1 MELLFV
7 FILPLA
13 FSASGVDANKNLSA
27 VPSITAVLGRDVT
40 IPCTYQLS
48 PGYSEV
54 SLKWTMRKDGDTKTL
69 LYRDRLSYSIPL
81 SMYRSRVS
89 IPSTDQVG
97 NVSLTLKEMYFQ
109 DRADY
114 MCEVTWRNG
123 SENTVQDT
131 ALIKV
136 SVVQVPVSKPFMPNV
151 QSPLYIQAGQSISL
165 TCTAAG
171 SLPITYMWYKKKS
184 DGTKTRLSRQA
195 ALTVSDAG
203 TYYCEAENYASGKK
217 VEKSDP
223 IELIVQE
230 WIEATSEDY
239 TYQSTTEVKNIPTS
253 TSYIETSSTEP
264 VKNIPTSTSY
274 IETSSTE
281 PGGNAVSPASRQ
293 KGNRTL
299 LWLYIL
305 IAALCI
311 VVLFAVI
318 IANVIMKKRKKK
330 RNANDLNVTF
340 SSHLAGANNN
350 MEDKKYAAR
359 ENEYEA
365 MICKNENE
373 YAAMTTDRA
382 S

>member
-1 MELLFV
+1 MKLLFV

-54 SLKWTMRKDGDTKTL
+54 SLKWTMRKDGDTKII

-123 SENTVQDT
+123 SENTVEDT

-136 SVVQVPVSKPFMPNV
+136 SVVQVPVSKPVMPNV

-165 TCTAAG
+165 ACTAAG
-171 SLPITYMWYKKKS
+171 SLPITFMWYKKQP

-195 ALTVSDAG
+195 ALTISDAG
-203 TYYCEAENYASGKK
+203 TYYCEAENFASGKK
-217 VEKSDP
+217 VEQSDP
-223 IELIVQE
+223 IEVIVQV

-239 TYQSTTEVKNIPTS
+239 TYQSTTE
-253 TSYIETSSTEP
+253 

-330 RNANDLNVTF
+330 RNANGLNVTF

-350 MEDKKYAAR
+350 MEDKKCTAR

-365 MICKNENE
+365 MICRNENE
-373 YAAMTTDRA
+373 YATMTTDQA

>member
-13 FSASGVDANKNLSA
+13 FSASGVDANKNLSV

-48 PGYSEV
+48 PGYSEM

-136 SVVQVPVSKPFMPNV
+136 SVVQVPVSKPVMPNV
-151 QSPLYIQAGQSISL
+151 QSPIYIQAGQSISL
-165 TCTAAG
+165 TCTATG
-171 SLPITYMWYKKKS
+171 SLPITYMWYKKQP

-203 TYYCEAENYASGKK
+203 TYYCEAENFASGKK
-217 VEKSDP
+217 VEQSGP

-239 TYQSTTEVKNIPTS
+239 TYQSTTE
-253 TSYIETSSTEP
+253 
-264 VKNIPTSTSY
+264 
-274 IETSSTE
+274 
-281 PGGNAVSPASRQ
+281 GGNAVSPASRQ

-330 RNANDLNVTF
+330 RNEYDLNVTF

-350 MEDKKYAAR
+350 MEDKKCTAR

-373 YAAMTTDRA
+373 
-382 S
+382 